1 MAQLEEAIKKI
12 VREMIENE
20 EIKIE
25 IDDGNQIYLTTDE
38 DNLDDEDIEENEE
51 ESSEDEEEDEE

>member
-20 EIKIE
+20 EIKVE

-38 DNLDDEDIEENEE
+38 DIIDDENIEENEE
-51 ESSEDEEEDEE
+51 DSSEDEEEDEE